1 MKPYDAVR
9 LAWKQLIQ
17 RKLRT
22 VLTVLAVAVGV
33 MVIIALSSHTQG
45 LYVSFIA
52 NFEKLGPST
61 IIVTSTGSR
70 LLSDVDLY
78 RIAEMSEVSN
88 VIPMRS
94 LVGNIEGLSTRV
106 SIVGVRS
113 YELKE
118 LLGGSIDL
126 VEGNLFPDTPIP
138 AAVVGYNVAYDPST
152 GRKLIDVGQVIVV
165 RIGSRSIVLN
175 VLGILNYYG
184 GSVLLTSPDDT
195 IYIPLD
201 YFIRF
206 SGTQGYSML
215 MVKASDINVVN
226 EVAENIRTLLGTRAR
241 ITTVQSVINTFTTIL
256 NQINLLLVSIASTS
270 FIAAGLGTFNIMM
283 ISVLE
288 RTREIG
294 LIKALGMKDS
304 EVLLL
309 YLTQGMLIGIIG
321 GLIGFGLGIMLS
333 HTLSYV
339 FSFYMGAGSAG
350 TSPGVA
356 RPSNFASYTPI
367 ISNYYTLVAI
377 LLSMS
382 TTALAS
388 IYPSWRAARLN
399 PVEALRYE

>member
-1 MKPYDAVR
+1 MNPYDALR
-9 LAWKQLIQ
+9 LAWKQLVQ

-22 VLTVLAVAVGV
+22 ALTVLAVAVGV

-52 NFEKLGPST
+52 NFEKLGPT
-61 IIVTSTGSR
+61 TVIVTSAGTR
-70 LLSDVDLY
+70 LLSDTDLY
-78 RIAEMSEVSN
+78 RITELPNVAS

-94 LVGNIEGLSTRV
+94 LGGSVEGLNTRV
-106 SIVGVRS
+106 SVVGVRS

-118 LLGGSIDL
+118 LLGGNVDL
-126 VEGNLFPDTPIP
+126 NDGNLFPDSPIP
-138 AAVVGYNVAYDPST
+138 AAVVGYNIAYDPSS

-165 RIGSRSIVLN
+165 RVGSRSLVLN

-184 GSVLLTSPDDT
+184 SLVFLSSPDDT
-195 IYIPLD
+195 IYIPLE
-201 YFIRF
+201 YFVRF
-206 SGTQGYSML
+206 SGTQGYSAV
-215 MVKASDINVVN
+215 MVKASDVSVVS
-226 EVAENIRTLLGTRAR
+226 EVADNVRTLLGARAR

-294 LIKALGMKDS
+294 LIKALGMRDS

-309 YLTQGMLIGIIG
+309 YLTQGLLVGIIG
-321 GLIGFGLGIMLS
+321 GLIGFGLGIVLS
-333 HTLSYV
+333 HALSYV
-339 FSFYMGAGSAG
+339 FSFGMGAAPVGG
-350 TSPGVA
+350 GPGAA
-356 RPSNFASYTPI
+356 RSSNFASYTPI
-367 ISNYYTLVAI
+367 VSNYYTLIAI
-377 LLSMS
+377 FLSMF
-382 TTALAS
+382 TTAVAS